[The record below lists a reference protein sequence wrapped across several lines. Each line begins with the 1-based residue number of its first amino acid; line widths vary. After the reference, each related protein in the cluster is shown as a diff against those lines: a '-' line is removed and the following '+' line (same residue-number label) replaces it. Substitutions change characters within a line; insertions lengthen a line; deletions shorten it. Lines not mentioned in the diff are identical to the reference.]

1 MGEDD
6 DGNKIKIPFN
16 IFMKYLVTNTDD
28 SPLYLFEDITMKNK
42 QTQDI
47 TDKYEVASIF
57 NENLLELL

>member
-1 MGEDD
+1 
-6 DGNKIKIPFN
+6 
-16 IFMKYLVTNTDD
+16 MKYLVTNTDD